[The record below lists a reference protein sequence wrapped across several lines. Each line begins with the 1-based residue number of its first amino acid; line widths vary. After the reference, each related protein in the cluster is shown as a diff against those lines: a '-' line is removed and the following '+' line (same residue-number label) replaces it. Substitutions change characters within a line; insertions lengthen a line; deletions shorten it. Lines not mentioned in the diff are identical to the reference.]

1 MSQIENYSIW
11 LKTWFTNKNDLPSF
25 PDGAESQNYF
35 EVGLIDSFNVIEL
48 IESIET
54 EFQIKF
60 DQNHFQDR
68 RFSTIKGLAEII
80 NEIKQEKL

>member
-1 MSQIENYSIW
+1 MEKYISW
-11 LKTWFTNKNDLPSF
+11 LKQWFINQSNLSDF
-25 PDGAESQNYF
+25 PDNSENRNYF
-35 EVGLIDSFNVIEL
+35 EMGLIDSFNVIEL

-68 RFSTIKGLAEII
+68 RFSTIKGLAEIM
-80 NEIKQEKL
+80 NEIKQEKS

>member
-1 MSQIENYSIW
+1 MEKYISW
-11 LKTWFTNKNDLPSF
+11 LKQWFINQGNLSDF
-25 PDGAESQNYF
+25 PDNSENRNYF
-35 EVGLIDSFNVIEL
+35 EMGLIDSFSVIEL